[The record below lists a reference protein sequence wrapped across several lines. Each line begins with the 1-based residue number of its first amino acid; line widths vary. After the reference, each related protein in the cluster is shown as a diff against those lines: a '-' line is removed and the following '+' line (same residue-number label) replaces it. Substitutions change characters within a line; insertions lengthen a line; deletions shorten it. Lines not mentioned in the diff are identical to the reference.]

1 MADFHFVRP
10 LWLLLLLLI
19 PVLYRVLKH
28 KSSGDSGWSGFI
40 PERFLSPVIRR
51 YGGAADK
58 RGSKLVPAISAVV
71 ILAVAL
77 AGPAWRE
84 APTPLKKPGDG
95 LVIVLDLSLSMLATD
110 LEPDRLTR
118 AKRKIRDILAVR
130 EGSLTG
136 LVVYS
141 GDAHVVAPL
150 TDDSNTLTG
159 MLNVLEPVIMP
170 VQGNRAD
177 LAISRARALLEQGAP
192 GQGRILLITD
202 GVADQYQEPIQ
213 NTLKG
218 TGFSLSTLA
227 AGTPGGGPIPLARR
241 GFIRDNGNVVITRT
255 DPDKLAELARASG
268 GTSHELTL
276 DDSDIAALHLS
287 PIESDEWQDTE
298 TGLTINRWQDDGYWL
313 LWLALP
319 LLLLGWRR
327 GAFTALALIL
337 MPAIPQPAA
346 AMDWDSLWQREDQR
360 APQLI
365 REDPEA
371 AANTLKSPE
380 WRGSA
385 LYKAERYEEAAKAFS
400 KANTPLA
407 DYNRGNALARAGKL
421 EEAIKAY
428 DSALDQDPDLED
440 ARVNRKLVED
450 LLKQQAQSSQGEGNE
465 NSSDPS
471 QNDSGSEGENDGE
484 SGGQG
489 DGESDGKSD
498 DEGQN
503 QDRSQNPDQ
512 ESEQSRN
519 GDPTQEQNGTQEQSG
534 EQEPGDTQESGETS
548 AQAMGDEPSNEET
561 QAQAPV
567 PVSETPLTQSQ
578 EQSLRR
584 IPDNPGGLLQ
594 RKFLQQYQER
604 QTPSDEGDTPW

>member
-287 PIESDEWQDTE
+287 PIESDEWQDTD

-337 MPAIPQPAA
+337 MPALPQPAA

-484 SGGQG
+484 SDGQS

>member
-10 LWLLLLLLI
+10 LWLLLLLLV

-28 KSSGDSGWSGFI
+28 KNSGDSGWSGLI
-40 PERFLSPVIRR
+40 PERFLSPVIQR
-51 YGGAADK
+51 YGGADDK
-58 RGSKLVPAISAVV
+58 RKSKLVPSISAVIV
-71 ILAVAL
+71 LALAL

-95 LVIVLDLSLSMLATD
+95 LVIALDLSLSMLATD

-141 GDAHVVAPL
+141 GDAHVVTPL

-159 MLNVLEPVIMP
+159 MLNVLDPVIMP
-170 VQGNRAD
+170 AQGNRAD
-177 LAISRARALLEQGAP
+177 LAVSQARALLEQGSP
-192 GQGRILLITD
+192 GQGRILLMTD
-202 GVADQYQEPIQ
+202 DVADKYQEPIEDA
-213 NTLKG
+213 LKG
-218 TGFSLSTLA
+218 SGYTLSTLSV
-227 AGTPGGGPIPLARR
+227 GTRSGGPIPLARR
-241 GFIRDNGNVVITRT
+241 GFIRENGNVVITRT
-255 DPDKLAELARASG
+255 DPDKLAKLARNTG
-268 GTSHELTL
+268 GISHELTL
-276 DDSDIAALHLS
+276 DDSDITTLNLS
-287 PIESDEWQDTE
+287 PIKSDEWQDSD

-346 AMDWDSLWQREDQR
+346 AMDWESLWQREDQR

-371 AANTLKSPE
+371 AASTLKSPE

-407 DYNRGNALARAGKL
+407 DYNRGNALAHAGKL

-428 DSALDQDPDLED
+428 DSALDQAPDMED

-450 LLKQQAQSSQGEGNE
+450 LLKQQEQSSQGEGSE
-465 NSSDPS
+465 NSSDSS
-471 QNDSGSEGENDGE
+471 QNDSSGEGE
-484 SGGQG
+484 SGGESEG
-489 DGESDGKSD
+489 KSDGKSGG
-498 DEGQN
+498 ESQN
-503 QDRSQNPDQ
+503 QSQNSGQ
-512 ESEQSRN
+512 KSEQSQN
-519 GDPTQEQNGTQEQSG
+519 GDQTQEQNGTQEQSG
-534 EQEPGDTQESGETS
+534 EQEPDDTQESDETS
-548 AQAMGDEPSNEET
+548 AQAIGTEPSDQKAQT
-561 QAQAPV
+561 QTPAPI
-567 PVSETPLTQSQ
+567 SETPLTQSQ

-584 IPDNPGGLLQ
+584 VPDNPGGLLQ

-604 QTPSDEGDTPW
+604 QTPSDKGDTPW